1 MFVPY
6 TCGVYPVL
14 TIVVWADKHG
24 FSYFYRLLTYA
35 ITFHRLIIFIIF
47 IFFNFLIFI
56 FSIRSF
62 IFISFIFFLIFIIF
76 SIRSFIIFI
85 LFALVA
91 DGIDLLETGCA
102 KDSLQWWGLRP
113 PSPSAGGQIR

>member
-35 ITFHRLIIFIIF
+35 ITFHRLIIFI
-47 IFFNFLIFI
+47 L
-56 FSIRSF
+56 
-62 IFISFIFFLIFIIF
+62 FISFIFFLIFIIF

>member
-1 MFVPY
+1 MFISYIYTMFVPY

-35 ITFHRLIIFIIF
+35 ITFHRLIIFI
-47 IFFNFLIFI
+47 L
-56 FSIRSF
+56 
-62 IFISFIFFLIFIIF
+62 FISFIFFLIFIIF